1 MFVAGEL
8 EFNAM
13 TKYFYTDRTVPKKRL
28 SKAEMVEI
36 NGLYRIIGQDERALF
51 MRWSTLGL
59 VALGSCLGCLYH
71 SSLTQTHGGIPES
84 AEI

>member
-1 MFVAGEL
+1 
-8 EFNAM
+8 
-13 TKYFYTDRTVPKKRL
+13 
-28 SKAEMVEI
+28 MVEI